1 MNNVFYKKIILLVF
15 GFFLAFIV
23 GEISLRLL
31 NFKTSFYIYD
41 SNTKLRTIIPNW
53 LGDFKLECLINE
65 INTNSYGFHDVEFL
79 PKSPE
84 VFRIVMIGDSF
95 VEALHVP
102 INKTFYKILE
112 ESLNK
117 SFPHRKFEIF
127 GLGISGNG
135 SLMNG
140 LYLSSYGNL
149 IKPDLVIN
157 MFYDNND
164 FSDDLKLI
172 NSERDSLDYDIQRVN
187 SEIKNPGFFRKAFN
201 FISRNSVL
209 VRVVGQ
215 KYQTII
221 FRISQA
227 KINSVSGEQKT
238 GSGIFKYAPND
249 YVYYLP
255 DKKESWVLQKKLISN
270 IKNNAITLG
279 ADFALVSFDT
289 PDFQS
294 LIESGVTDNYDPE
307 NKLSEISEELNIKYL
322 PLEKKFKNKAI
333 GRKINPLLKCDG
345 HWSEIGHS
353 WAAEEVYNWLIENK
367 GLISR

>member
-1 MNNVFYKKIILLVF
+1 
-15 GFFLAFIV
+15 
-23 GEISLRLL
+23 
-31 NFKTSFYIYD
+31 
-41 SNTKLRTIIPNW
+41 
-53 LGDFKLECLINE
+53 
-65 INTNSYGFHDVEFL
+65 
-79 PKSPE
+79 
-84 VFRIVMIGDSF
+84 
-95 VEALHVP
+95 
-102 INKTFYKILE
+102 
-112 ESLNK
+112 
-117 SFPHRKFEIF
+117 
-127 GLGISGNG
+127 
-135 SLMNG
+135 MNG

-333 GRKINPLLKCDG
+333 GKKINPLLKCDG